1 MSHYSLATMVRSI
14 MGALMLGILIPV
26 MTLLIVRRFM
36 KMDVKNSVALA
47 ATYGS
52 VSIVTFGAA
61 LASLEEKCIVY
72 DGIHE
77 RAGRHHGVPCYYCFV
92 NALEN
97 CGEKHVT

>member
-1 MSHYSLATMVRSI
+1 MELSHYSLATMVRSI

-52 VSIVTFGAA
+52 
-61 LASLEEKCIVY
+61 
-72 DGIHE
+72 
-77 RAGRHHGVPCYYCFV
+77 
-92 NALEN
+92 
-97 CGEKHVT
+97 